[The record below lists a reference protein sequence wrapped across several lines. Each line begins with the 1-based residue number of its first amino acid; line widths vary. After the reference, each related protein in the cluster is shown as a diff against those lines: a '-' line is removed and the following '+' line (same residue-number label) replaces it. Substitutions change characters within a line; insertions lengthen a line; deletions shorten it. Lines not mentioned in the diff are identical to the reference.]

1 MSVAREL
8 TKRNYQIPP
17 PLPPLPRSFL
27 RAIRT
32 RPSSVAFRIP
42 LCFPLFDR
50 VSRLFPLANSPGFNE
65 NERTIA
71 FDGGKSGTCFS
82 RSGLVIRNAAEA
94 LTNALVVDPS
104 DETQF
109 SIVVICKLRVPRVGF
124 NCSRSSRSVFSRR
137 VQRLHRNRGHSVPS
151 IFNQTQSLG
160 LRMSISKKDQRL
172 GILAQNPGLRLFI
185 ARLFHGRS

>member
-1 MSVAREL
+1 MLTPSTTLLVQSSRCNFLHVGRARINETQL
-8 TKRNYQIPP
+8 PNP
-17 PLPPLPRSFL
+17 PPLPRSFL
-27 RAIRT
+27 RAICT

-50 VSRLFPLANSPGFNE
+50 VSQLFPLANSPGFNE

-71 FDGGKSGTCFS
+71 FDGGKSETCFS

-137 VQRLHRNRGHSVPS
+137 VQWLHRNRVHSVPS
-151 IFNQTQSLG
+151 IFNET
-160 LRMSISKKDQRL
+160 
-172 GILAQNPGLRLFI
+172 
-185 ARLFHGRS
+185 